1 MGVPIRVYKKKT
13 HSTSVILLSRQYQTA
28 ESRYTAGLCKAF
40 LHSIVDK
47 LQYVT
52 VNRWYCAIISVCRLE
67 HQNQK
72 NDSIEF
78 LRYSDDYHFFEGE
91 ETIGNQK
98 QSLYDIISE
107 KYQTFKQQGRTKGQI
122 TGILQEDL
130 DRYMEQLM
138 EKYHVTDQEDGRK
151 NLLKIINANVYYAVE
166 EVIQFAEVR
175 LERKLSEQAK
185 IGMTMH
191 VNAMLERIEN
201 GVPIREEVGS
211 DIALNHPKEFRVAK
225 TIKRKLEEE
234 LDVLI
239 QKI

>member
-1 MGVPIRVYKKKT
+1 MIIIFLKVKKN
-13 HSTSVILLSRQYQTA
+13 
-28 ESRYTAGLCKAF
+28 F
-40 LHSIVDK
+40 
-47 LQYVT
+47 
-52 VNRWYCAIISVCRLE
+52 N
-67 HQNQK
+67 
-72 NDSIEF
+72 
-78 LRYSDDYHFFEGE
+78 
-91 ETIGNQK
+91 

-201 GVPIREEVGS
+201 GSS
-211 DIALNHPKEFRVAK
+211 DKGRGW
-225 TIKRKLEEE
+225 
-234 LDVLI
+234 
-239 QKI
+239 Q